1 MVQQWPLQR
10 RLRYDEPSLEG
21 AGMGYPPVAL
31 TEEQRILAAVIRIEK
46 KVDEIDRRLKS
57 VEQDIGTIKRTVNNL
72 PT

>member
-1 MVQQWPLQR
+1 
-10 RLRYDEPSLEG
+10 
-21 AGMGYPPVAL
+21 MGFPPVAL